1 MDTVTQ
7 SENIMSS
14 TPKETRSSVDRHE
27 RKTLQTLQ
35 PLVAVTPRR
44 VGKSVSSF
52 SKDSF
57 GVTSTPSST
66 SILKIY
72 KDTKAPDAC
81 SHVHCT
87 RQTQTEDFLLQ
98 DLIQE
103 HIRADDFD
111 DSGRVSGYIDDL
123 VNNDEVSE
131 TYWKDL
137 AEERRR
143 GLKEALVEN
152 ERLTIEVEKLR
163 EENTRLSEIAQ
174 EAEALKELLKDVIS
188 DDEEAESPED
198 TETQIQELDQS
209 AQEPNHN
216 STSVKDQ
223 PDLSTNPMKS
233 DDEGSSS

>member
-1 MDTVTQ
+1 
-7 SENIMSS
+7 MS
-14 TPKETRSSVDRHE
+14 
-27 RKTLQTLQ
+27 
-35 PLVAVTPRR
+35 
-44 VGKSVSSF
+44 
-52 SKDSF
+52 
-57 GVTSTPSST
+57 
-66 SILKIY
+66 
-72 KDTKAPDAC
+72 
-81 SHVHCT
+81 
-87 RQTQTEDFLLQ
+87 
-98 DLIQE
+98 
-103 HIRADDFD
+103 
-111 DSGRVSGYIDDL
+111 

-163 EENTRLSEIAQ
+163 EENTRLSEMAQ

-223 PDLSTNPMKS
+223 PDLSTNRMKS
-233 DDEGSSS
+233 DDESSSS